1 MTIVRKRELPLA
13 VLVALAAVLLGLRL
27 GVGFFAEPM
36 GDEAYYW
43 VWGQHPGWSYYD
55 HPPLQ
60 AWVQGLTT
68 ALLGS
73 SLFALRLPSLL
84 ALGGMLWVL
93 SLFMRRYAG
102 SDWRA
107 GVLAGLVILLGSPLF
122 MIYTTVVTPDY
133 LLVALSFGALYLMAR
148 FLETVDDGG
157 PRWRLYFGAAMVV
170 GLACLTKYIG
180 AVLLVGFGLTLL
192 LTPRYRR
199 LLLDWRSYAGLALV
213 VALQAPV
220 LIWNLQTNFASF
232 RLHLVDR
239 QQLGFGLTW
248 THLLSF
254 VLQLLVLVG
263 PFLVLPII
271 GVMRSRPEGFAGR
284 SAALGKATFG
294 ASTVGFSLVALGNFV
309 SGHWNIVGQAALV
322 PSLVRQIGRRWQ
334 LGAHWFY
341 GVAMGTLLLVNYTS
355 YPVLGVDTLE
365 TYRGYGW
372 GEVAAAYR
380 EEVDRLQPGFEAAS
394 HYQLASQLNFALRGT
409 DVTALSQRLDQYDYW
424 FDDAAHVGQ
433 SALILDDIHAPLEG
447 AVTKT
452 FETVEEVRRVEIL
465 RQGVLINTYRIYLGT
480 GYRGSGDV
488 VQRYQF

>member
-1 MTIVRKRELPLA
+1 MAVVLLALRLA
-13 VLVALAAVLLGLRL
+13 V
-27 GVGFFAEPM
+27 GFLAEPM

-43 VWGQHPGWSYYD
+43 VWGQRPGWSYYD

-60 AWVQGLTT
+60 AWVQGVTT
-68 ALLGS
+68 AVLGP

-84 ALGGMLWVL
+84 AFGGTLWVL
-93 SLFMRRYAG
+93 ALFMRRQSG
-102 SDWRA
+102 PDWRA
-107 GVLAGLVILLGSPLF
+107 GVLVGLVVLLGSPLF

-133 LLVALSFGALYLMAR
+133 LLVMLSLSAVYLMAR
-148 FLETVDDGG
+148 FLETADGG
-157 PRWRLYFGAAMVV
+157 SPRWRYYFSAAVAV

-180 AVLLVGFGLTLL
+180 AVLLVGFGLVVL
-192 LTPRYRR
+192 LTPRHRR
-199 LLLDWRSYAGLALV
+199 LLLDWRSYAGVALV

-254 VLQLLVLVG
+254 LLQLLVLVG
-263 PFLVLPII
+263 PFLIWPII
-271 GVMRSRPEGFAGR
+271 GVLRSRPDGFAGR

-309 SGHWNIVGQAALV
+309 SGHWNIIGQLALL
-322 PSLVRQIGRRWQ
+322 PSLVRQIRRGWQ
-334 LGAHWFY
+334 LGAHWLY
-341 GVAMGTLLLVNYTS
+341 GAAMGTLLLVNYTS

-372 GEVAAAYR
+372 SEVAVAYR
-380 EEVDRLQPGFEAAS
+380 EEADRLQPGFEAAS
-394 HYQLASQLNFALRGT
+394 HYQLASQLNYAMRST
-409 DVTALSQRLDQYDYW
+409 AVTALSQRLDQYDYW
-424 FDDAAHVGQ
+424 FDDAGHVGQ
-433 SALILDDIHAPLEG
+433 SALILDDTHAPLEE
-447 AVTKT
+447 AVAKT
-452 FETVEEVRRVEIL
+452 FERVEEVRRVEIV